1 MIIVNF
7 ILMNRHDQNGRMAR
21 SIAQKQGNKM
31 KNFNSKVAAIT
42 GAGSGIGQQLAVL
55 LAQQGCH
62 LALSDVNEAG
72 LAKTIELVASTGVRV
87 TTAKVNVA
95 ELEQMR
101 AWAEQVEREHG
112 SVNMIFNNAG
122 VALGSTVEGASY
134 EELEWIVGINF
145 WGVVYGTKEFLP
157 RIKKTGDGH
166 IVNISS
172 LFGLTAQPT
181 QSAYNATKF
190 AVRGF
195 TEALRQEL
203 DLENTG
209 VSALCVHPGGIRT
222 NIANA
227 AKMNDSLRSLGMNPE
242 KSARN
247 FNKLLRCPPEEAAR
261 QILEAVQ
268 KDKRRLLIGNDAKV
282 VDLMQRIL
290 PTGYQKVVAFAT
302 KMGKG

>member
-1 MIIVNF
+1 
-7 ILMNRHDQNGRMAR
+7 
-21 SIAQKQGNKM
+21 M
-31 KNFNSKVAAIT
+31 KNFNNKVAAIT

-55 LAQQGCH
+55 LAKQGCH
-62 LALSDVNEAG
+62 LALSDVNEQG
-72 LAKTIELVASTGVRV
+72 LLKTLELIKDTGVRA
-87 TTAKVNVA
+87 TLDKVNVA
-95 ELEQMR
+95 NLEEVR
-101 AWAEQVEREHG
+101 AWAEKVEQDHG
-112 SVNMIFNNAG
+112 SINIIFNNAG

-134 EELEWIVGINF
+134 DELEWIVGINF

-166 IVNISS
+166 VVNISS

-195 TEALRQEL
+195 TESLRQEL
-203 DLENTG
+203 DIENCG

-227 AKMNDSLRSLGMNPE
+227 AKMNDSLRALGMSPE
-242 KSARN
+242 KSARS

-261 QILEAVQ
+261 QILEAIQ
-268 KDKRRLLIGNDAKV
+268 KDKRRLLIGNDAKAI
-282 VDLMQRIL
+282 DLIQRIL
-290 PTGYQKVVAFAT
+290 PTGYQKVTAFAT
-302 KMGKG
+302 KVGKSKKSA

>member
-1 MIIVNF
+1 
-7 ILMNRHDQNGRMAR
+7 
-21 SIAQKQGNKM
+21 M
-31 KNFNSKVAAIT
+31 KNFNNKVAAIT

-55 LAQQGCH
+55 LAKQGCH
-62 LALSDVNEAG
+62 LALSDVNEQG
-72 LAKTIELVASTGVRV
+72 LLKTLELIKDTGVRA
-87 TTAKVNVA
+87 TLDKVNVA
-95 ELEQMR
+95 DLEEVR
-101 AWAEQVEREHG
+101 AWAEKVEQDHG
-112 SVNMIFNNAG
+112 SINMIFNNAG

-134 EELEWIVGINF
+134 DELEWIVGINF

-166 IVNISS
+166 VVNISS

-195 TEALRQEL
+195 TESLRQEL
-203 DLENTG
+203 DIENCG

-227 AKMNDSLRSLGMNPE
+227 AKMNDSLRALGMSPE
-242 KSARN
+242 KSARS
-247 FNKLLRCPPEEAAR
+247 FNKLLRCPPEEAAH

-268 KDKRRLLIGNDAKV
+268 KDKRRLLIGNDAKAI
-282 VDLMQRIL
+282 DLIQRIL
-290 PTGYQKVVAFAT
+290 PTGYQKVTAFAT
-302 KMGKG
+302 KLGKSKKSA

>member
-1 MIIVNF
+1 
-7 ILMNRHDQNGRMAR
+7 
-21 SIAQKQGNKM
+21 M
-31 KNFNSKVAAIT
+31 KNFKNKVAAIT

-55 LAQQGCH
+55 LAKQGCH
-62 LALSDVNEAG
+62 LSLSDVNAQG
-72 LAKTIELVASTGVRV
+72 LAQTVELLEESNVRV
-87 TTAKVNVA
+87 TTQKLDVA
-95 ELEQMR
+95 DRDAMKL
-101 AWAEQVEREHG
+101 WAADTVQNHG

-134 EELEWIVGINF
+134 EELEWIVNINF

-157 RIKKTGDGH
+157 LIKKSGEGH
-166 IVNISS
+166 IINISS

-195 TEALRQEL
+195 TESLRQEL
-203 DLENTG
+203 DIENCG

-227 AKMNDSLRSLGMNPE
+227 AKMNDSLRALGMNPE
-242 KSARN
+242 KSAKT

-261 QILEAVQ
+261 QILDAVQ
-268 KDKRRLLIGNDAKV
+268 KDKRRLLIGNDAKTL
-282 VDLMQRIL
+282 DLIQRVL
-290 PTGYQKVVAFAT
+290 PTGYQKVTAMAT
-302 KMGKG
+302 TWSKRFK

>member
-1 MIIVNF
+1 
-7 ILMNRHDQNGRMAR
+7 
-21 SIAQKQGNKM
+21 M
-31 KNFNSKVAAIT
+31 KNFNNKVAAIT

-62 LALSDVNEAG
+62 LALSDVNEQG
-72 LAKTIELVASTGVRV
+72 LLKTVELVKDLAVKVSIQ
-87 TTAKVNVA
+87 KVNVA
-95 ELEQMR
+95 ELEQVR
-101 AWAEQVEREHG
+101 AWAQYVEQEHG
-112 SVNMIFNNAG
+112 QVNMIFNNAG

-157 RIKKTGDGH
+157 LIKKTGDGH
-166 IVNISS
+166 VVNISS

-195 TEALRQEL
+195 TESLRQEL
-203 DLENTG
+203 DIENCG

-227 AKMNDSLRSLGMNPE
+227 AKMNDSLRSMGMNPE
-242 KSARN
+242 KSARS

-268 KDKRRLLIGNDAKV
+268 KDKRRLLIGNDAKAI
-282 VDLMQRIL
+282 DLIQRIL
-290 PTGYQKVVAFAT
+290 PTGYQKVIAAAT
-302 KMGKG
+302 KLGSKSK

>member
-1 MIIVNF
+1 
-7 ILMNRHDQNGRMAR
+7 
-21 SIAQKQGNKM
+21 M
-31 KNFNSKVAAIT
+31 KNFKNKVAAIT

-55 LAQQGCH
+55 LAKQGCH
-62 LALSDVNEAG
+62 LSLSDVNAQG
-72 LAKTIELVASTGVRV
+72 LAQTVELLEKSNVRV
-87 TTAKVNVA
+87 TTQKLDVA
-95 ELEQMR
+95 DRDAMKL
-101 AWAEQVEREHG
+101 WAADTVQNHG

-134 EELEWIVGINF
+134 EELEWIVNINF

-157 RIKKTGDGH
+157 LIKKSGEGH
-166 IVNISS
+166 IINISS

-195 TEALRQEL
+195 TESLRQEL
-203 DLENTG
+203 DIENCG

-227 AKMNDSLRSLGMNPE
+227 AKMNDSLRALGMNPE
-242 KSARN
+242 KSAKT

-261 QILEAVQ
+261 QILDAVQ
-268 KDKRRLLIGNDAKV
+268 KDKRRLLIGNDAKTL
-282 VDLMQRIL
+282 DLIQRVL
-290 PTGYQKVVAFAT
+290 PTGYQKVTAMAT
-302 KMGKG
+302 TWSKRFK

>member
-1 MIIVNF
+1 
-7 ILMNRHDQNGRMAR
+7 
-21 SIAQKQGNKM
+21 M
-31 KNFNSKVAAIT
+31 KNFKNKVAAIT
-42 GAGSGIGQQLAVL
+42 GAGSGIGQQLAIL
-55 LAQQGCH
+55 LAKQGCH
-62 LALSDVNEAG
+62 LSLSDVNEKG
-72 LAKTIELVASTGVRV
+72 LAETVAQVKESNVRV
-87 TTAKVNVA
+87 TSKKVDVAK
-95 ELEQMR
+95 LEEVR
-101 AWAEQVEREHG
+101 AWAAETVQNHG

-134 EELEWIVGINF
+134 EELEWIVNINF

-157 RIKKTGDGH
+157 YIKKTGDGH
-166 IVNISS
+166 IINISS

-195 TEALRQEL
+195 TESLRQEL
-203 DLENTG
+203 DLENCG

-227 AKMNDSLRSLGMNPE
+227 AKMNDSLNALGMNPKE
-242 KSARN
+242 SAQK

-261 QILEAVQ
+261 QILDYVL

-282 VDLMQRIL
+282 IDLMQRVL
-290 PTGYQKVVAFAT
+290 PTGYQKVTAFAT
-302 KMGKG
+302 KLSKRL

>member
-1 MIIVNF
+1 
-7 ILMNRHDQNGRMAR
+7 
-21 SIAQKQGNKM
+21 M
-31 KNFNSKVAAIT
+31 KNFNNKVAAIT

-55 LAQQGCH
+55 LAKQGCH
-62 LALSDVNEAG
+62 LALSDVNEQG
-72 LAKTIELVASTGVRV
+72 LLKTLELIKDTGVRA
-87 TTAKVNVA
+87 TLDKVNVA
-95 ELEQMR
+95 NLEEVH
-101 AWAEQVEREHG
+101 AWAEKVEQDHG
-112 SVNMIFNNAG
+112 SINMIFNNAG

-134 EELEWIVGINF
+134 DELEWIVGINF

-166 IVNISS
+166 VVNISS

-195 TEALRQEL
+195 TESLRQEL
-203 DLENTG
+203 DIENCG

-227 AKMNDSLRSLGMNPE
+227 AKMNDSLRALGMSPE
-242 KSARN
+242 KSARS

-268 KDKRRLLIGNDAKV
+268 KDKRRLLIGNDAKAI
-282 VDLMQRIL
+282 DLIQRIL
-290 PTGYQKVVAFAT
+290 PTGYQKVTAFAT
-302 KMGKG
+302 KLGKSKKSA